1 MRLLSILFKR
11 LVNCS
16 EIVVKTSENHSKQIS
31 RNFSVGCQFY
41 KNLPEWGSKKVH
53 RNIKIQAQLIQE
65 MADPQIEEKLAP
77 LRAAVKEQVCLIN
90 FLEVIQSFLLRWHKM
105 MMQAVLDDE

>member
-1 MRLLSILFKR
+1 MRFLSVLLNR

-16 EIVVKTSENHSKQIS
+16 EIIVKTSENYSKQIS

-41 KNLPEWGSKKVH
+41 KNSSDWGSKKAH
-53 RNIKIQAQLIQE
+53 RNVKIQSQLIQE

-77 LRAAVKEQVCLIN
+77 LRAAVKEQVSLIN
-90 FLEVIQSFLLRWHKM
+90 FLRLFRELFVEMAQI
-105 MMQAVLDDE
+105 DDANSAGC